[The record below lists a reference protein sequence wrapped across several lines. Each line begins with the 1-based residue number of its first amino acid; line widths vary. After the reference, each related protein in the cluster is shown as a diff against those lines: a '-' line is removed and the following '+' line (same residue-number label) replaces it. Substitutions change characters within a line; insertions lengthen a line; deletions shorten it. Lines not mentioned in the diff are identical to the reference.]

1 MNAVDSSVIIAAFS
15 TWHGGHAAAA
25 AALREKPHFPAHAAV
40 EAYSVLTR
48 LPNPFRSSPMIVHAS
63 LVENFGERSL
73 EPRTSMLE
81 LIGELANLEIF
92 GGAAYDGLIG
102 VTARDHDATLL
113 TLDRRAL
120 ATYDRLGVRT
130 RVVT

>member
-15 TWHGGHAAAA
+15 TWHGSHAPAA
-25 AALREKPHFPAHAAV
+25 AALRTEPHLPAHAAA

-48 LPNPFRSSPMIVHAS
+48 LPNPFRASPTIVHSS
-63 LVENFGERSL
+63 LVQNFGERTL
-73 EPRTSMLE
+73 QTRTSIIE
-81 LIGELANLEIF
+81 LLGELASLGIS

-102 VTARDHDATLL
+102 ITAREHDATLL

-130 RVVT
+130 RLLT